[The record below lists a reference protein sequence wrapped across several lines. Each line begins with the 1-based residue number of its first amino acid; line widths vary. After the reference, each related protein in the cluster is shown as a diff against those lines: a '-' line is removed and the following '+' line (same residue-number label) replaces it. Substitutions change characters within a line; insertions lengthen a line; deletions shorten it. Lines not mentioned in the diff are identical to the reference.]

1 MARKPVTEQ
10 VKMMCMSN
18 KEEITEIKFSSTN
31 FLKMI
36 ITCAI
41 FAAFIWK
48 WAAVSAS
55 FCFCSSE
62 N

>member
-10 VKMMCMSN
+10 VKITSMSN

-36 ITCAI
+36 IT
-41 FAAFIWK
+41 
-48 WAAVSAS
+48 
-55 FCFCSSE
+55 
-62 N
+62 